1 MQCGRPRFDPW
12 VGKILWRKEWK
23 HTLVFLPGEFHGQ
36 RSLAG
41 YSTWGH
47 RESDTTEQLSL
58 SLFMSSCSR
67 KYMLATEGFIVVI
80 IIIVVGSKLYE
91 DRLFHTSFIA
101 ALPVLN
107 KLSEK

>member
-1 MQCGRPRFDPW
+1 M
-12 VGKILWRKEWK
+12 
-23 HTLVFLPGEFHGQ
+23 
-36 RSLAG
+36 G

-58 SLFMSSCSR
+58 SLSLFTKSSCSR
-67 KYMLATEGFIVVI
+67 KYLLAIEGFIVVI

-91 DRLFHTSFIA
+91 DMLLHTSFIA